1 MLLLLLLP
9 SALYLVLCQAIVV
22 ANAQL
27 LDPLDEIELPPPPP
41 PPPEALAEAWPD
53 AEGPLT
59 AETPATAVLVMT
71 ALRLVPV
78 VTGLNSFLILLILAI
93 FVAALIFLLVFHVTL
108 NWRPFQKGGRT
119 GRRGS
124 HTSLTLVLSP
134 IIDSPHAA
142 PQPSMSNPQGS
153 QGSASFMGARGH
165 RTNRFSPM
173 AATTSPV
180 SLHRPYGDEDSA
192 ALFCPED
199 RSHLQPRLRQP
210 QQQHQQQRD
219 HPGSSSSHQGA
230 SEGINTAA
238 GTTADHEIL
247 CQSSLPLT
255 GQQLEKKLRE
265 DVASLFSEF
274 WSIPTNLTSRN
285 KCGLAGVG
293 QKNRYAGIIPNNET
307 RVILPQTNNDELTT
321 YINANYIHGYAGVPR
336 AFIATQGPMTHTVN
350 DFWRM
355 IWHTRAPAIVMLTRL
370 VESGK
375 VKCEFYLPDSKFEAP
390 TERSGPGR
398 ADTVPGGTAAG
409 SRSGGTSSAD
419 PPTAT
424 AALFLKSANSFPS
437 QRGGGARKFVG
448 RTGATDEEET
458 DLSRTCA
465 RAGSQQMFGS
475 VLVRV
480 DSVVLKAGYTKRFI
494 TLKQGDEEHKVTHFW
509 YVAWPDHSSPEAT
522 PTAARHLL
530 HLVHET
536 EACRYARAG
545 ASGGHCIPQSLSSPS
560 TPSIATGSP
569 PPTLPVHPPSR
580 RFQRQHAEE
589 RTDAEVV
596 DLLSEEEETTDFYGR
611 GYRASDPLAVAT
623 GPVVVHC
630 SAGIGRTGCFIALC
644 IGCEQLRREDKVDVF
659 GIVNRLRLDR
669 GGMVEDHSQYAFL
682 HIALA
687 TFNSLQRGLAPPEFP
702 VMDLSL
708 GFPRPGR

>member
-1 MLLLLLLP
+1 MLL
-9 SALYLVLCQAIVV
+9 
-22 ANAQL
+22 
-27 LDPLDEIELPPPPP
+27 
-41 PPPEALAEAWPD
+41 
-53 AEGPLT
+53 G
-59 AETPATAVLVMT
+59 
-71 ALRLVPV
+71 
-78 VTGLNSFLILLILAI
+78 
-93 FVAALIFLLVFHVTL
+93 
-108 NWRPFQKGGRT
+108 K
-119 GRRGS
+119 
-124 HTSLTLVLSP
+124 
-134 IIDSPHAA
+134 
-142 PQPSMSNPQGS
+142 QP
-153 QGSASFMGARGH
+153 
-165 RTNRFSPM
+165 
-173 AATTSPV
+173 
-180 SLHRPYGDEDSA
+180 
-192 ALFCPED
+192 
-199 RSHLQPRLRQP
+199 P
-210 QQQHQQQRD
+210 QQQTGHR
-219 HPGSSSSHQGA
+219 SS
-230 SEGINTAA
+230 
-238 GTTADHEIL
+238 
-247 CQSSLPLT
+247 
-255 GQQLEKKLRE
+255 
-265 DVASLFSEF
+265 
-274 WSIPTNLTSRN
+274 
-285 KCGLAGVG
+285 
-293 QKNRYAGIIPNNET
+293 
-307 RVILPQTNNDELTT
+307 DEPM
-321 YINANYIHGYAGVPR
+321 GYAGVPR

-409 SRSGGTSSAD
+409 SRSGGASSAD

-480 DSVVLKAGYTKRFI
+480 DSVVLKPGYTKRFI

-536 EACRYARAG
+536 EACRYGGRAG
-545 ASGGHCIPQSLSSPS
+545 GSGVHGIPQSLSSPS
-560 TPSIATGSP
+560 TPSVATGSP
-569 PPTLPVHPPSR
+569 PPTLPVHPPSSR

-596 DLLSEEEETTDFYGR
+596 DLLSEEEEEEAEKADFYGPTSR
-611 GYRASDPLAVAT
+611 SYRASDPLAAVAT